1 MYSLNRMKQS
11 IIECFCQKNK
21 SWLTRRNLL
30 IQWFEAVDRNFCQQ
44 NRLRDSKNE
53 ICRWNGFDVSDE
65 KYFVD
70 RMDQRG
76 KNAFSQHKGFS
87 SLTKY
92 ISSPDVLAELSIIL
106 HVCH

>member
-1 MYSLNRMKQS
+1 MKFADETALMFLMKS
-11 IIECFCQKNK
+11 IL
-21 SWLTRRNLL
+21 LTEWIR
-30 IQWFEAVDRNFCQQ
+30 
-44 NRLRDSKNE
+44 
-53 ICRWNGFDVSDE
+53 G
-65 KYFVD
+65 
-70 RMDQRG
+70 G